1 MLLRSLC
8 PNNFDMNNDQKLEA
22 KYGLFTAISMV
33 IGQVIGSGIF
43 FKVDD
48 VLLAT
53 QGNVLAGLLGFLIVG
68 VSVVFAGISMANYA
82 ELLPRDGGIL
92 SYVNYRFGETAS
104 YFVGW
109 MYMSLFYPSLT
120 AVLFTVSGIY
130 IAHLISEFINFV
142 PTPLHYA
149 LIGFVNLVIFLLVN
163 IFRPKSSGIFQ
174 QMTTVLKVLPLIFIA
189 SLGIL
194 TLFKGDVSN
203 VNTFT
208 QVGNGLQNQSFILL
222 IAASFIPISFAF
234 DGWYIATQIS
244 GEIKNSSKNLP
255 KALIIG
261 TISVMVIYIA
271 YYLGIVFRM
280 SGSEIIQ
287 LKDTYITEFARKA
300 ASNSGAILMQLFII
314 ISVLGTS
321 NGLLLA
327 TIRVPFQFSNLEKS
341 KNILNLNK
349 VDEKTKMPVNSA
361 IFGTLIIVF
370 YLFIYYINNTHP
382 YFTESNF
389 DLSAIP
395 IIFIY
400 LVNGALFFGLFQLF
414 RKKSFARN
422 SVLKK
427 IMTVIAVLGN
437 AIVLFGTA
445 TAPNGLTYFI
455 INILFLLAGF
465 LLMKKN

>member
-1 MLLRSLC
+1 MS
-8 PNNFDMNNDQKLEA
+8 NDQKLEA

-48 VLLAT
+48 VLLST
-53 QGNVLAGLLGFLIVG
+53 QGNVLAGLFGFLIVG
-68 VSVVFAGISMANYA
+68 ISVVFAGISMANYA
-82 ELLPRDGGIL
+82 ELLPKDGGIL
-92 SYVNYRFGETAS
+92 NYVNYRFGESAS

-109 MYMSLFYPSLT
+109 IYMSLFYPSLT

-130 IAHLISEFINFV
+130 IAHLLAEFMNFE
-142 PTPLHYA
+142 PTFLHFA
-149 LIGFVNLVIFLLVN
+149 LIGFVNLIIFFFIN

-194 TLFKGDVSN
+194 SLFKGEVSE

-208 QVGNGLQNQSFILL
+208 QMGSGLQNQSFILL
-222 IAASFIPISFAF
+222 VAASFIPISFAF

-261 TISVMVIYIA
+261 TVSVMVIYIA

-280 SGSEIIQ
+280 SGEEIIQ

-327 TIRVPFQFSNLEKS
+327 TIRVPYQFSNLEKS
-341 KNILNLNK
+341 KKFLNLNK
-349 VDEKTKMPVNSA
+349 VDEKAKMPVNSA
-361 IFGTLIIVF
+361 IFGTSCIVF
-370 YLFIYYINNTHP
+370 YLAIYYLTNTNSF
-382 YFTESNF
+382 FTEKNF

-400 LVNGALFFGLFQLF
+400 LVNGTLFLGLFQLF
-414 RKKSFARN
+414 RKKVFSRN
-422 SVLKK
+422 SFFKK
-427 IMTVIAVLGN
+427 IITVIAVLGN
-437 AIVLFGTA
+437 TVVLFGTA
-445 TAPNGLTYFI
+445 TAPNGVTYFI
-455 INILFLLAGF
+455 INLLFIGAGF
-465 LLMKKN
+465 LLMKRN

>member
-1 MLLRSLC
+1 MS
-8 PNNFDMNNDQKLEA
+8 NDQKLEA

-48 VLLAT
+48 VLVAT

-68 VSVVFAGISMANYA
+68 ISVVFAGISMANYA
-82 ELLPRDGGIL
+82 ELLPKDGGIL
-92 SYVNYRFGETAS
+92 SYVNYRFGKTAS

-130 IAHLISEFINFV
+130 IAHLLAEFMSFE
-142 PTPLHYA
+142 PTNLHYV
-149 LIGFVNLVIFLLVN
+149 LIGFVNLVIFFFIN

-194 TLFKGDVSN
+194 SLVKGDVSQ

-208 QVGNGLQNQSFILL
+208 QAGSGLQNQSFILL
-222 IAASFIPISFAF
+222 VAASFIPISFAF

-261 TISVMVIYIA
+261 TLSVMVIYIA
-271 YYLGIVFRM
+271 YYLGVVFRM
-280 SGSEIIQ
+280 SGAEIIQ
-287 LKDTYITEFARKA
+287 LRDTYITEFARKI
-300 ASNSGAILMQLFII
+300 ASNSGALIMQLFII

-327 TIRVPFQFSNLEKS
+327 TIRVPYQFSNLEKS
-341 KNILNLNK
+341 KKFLNLSN
-349 VDEKTKMPVNSA
+349 VDEETKMPVNSA
-361 IFGTLIIVF
+361 VFGTLLITF
-370 YLFIYYINNTHP
+370 YLLIYYFTNTHP
-382 YFTESNF
+382 FFTEKNF

-395 IIFIY
+395 ILFIY
-400 LVNGALFFGLFQLF
+400 LVNVALFIGLFQLF
-414 RKKSFARN
+414 RKKTFSKNSFFR
-422 SVLKK
+422 KM
-427 IMTVIAVLGN
+427 MTIIAVFGN
-437 AIVLFGTA
+437 ILVIFGTV
-445 TAPNGLTYFI
+445 TSPNGLTYFVI
-455 INILFLLAGF
+455 TIFFLLGGF
-465 LLMKKN
+465 LLMRRM

>member
-1 MLLRSLC
+1 MSITK
-8 PNNFDMNNDQKLEA
+8 DQKLEA

-48 VLLAT
+48 VLSAT
-53 QGNVLAGLLGFLIVG
+53 QGNILAGLLGFLIVG
-68 VSVVFAGISMANYA
+68 ISVVFAGISLANYA
-82 ELLPRDGGIL
+82 ELLPREGGIL

-109 MYMSLFYPSLT
+109 MYMSLFYPLLT

-130 IAHLISEFINFV
+130 IAHLFAEFMNFT
-142 PTPLHYA
+142 PTNLHYS
-149 LIGFVNLVIFLLVN
+149 LIGFVNLLLFFSLN
-163 IFRPKSSGIFQ
+163 ILHPKSSGIFQ

-194 TLFKGDVSN
+194 SIFKGDVN
-203 VNTFT
+203 EVNTFS
-208 QVGNGLQNQSFILL
+208 QLGNGVQTQSFWLL
-222 IAASFIPISFAF
+222 VAASFIPISFAF

-271 YYLGIVFRM
+271 YYLGVVFRM
-280 SGSEIIQ
+280 SGEEIIQ
-287 LKDTYITEFARKA
+287 LKNTYITEFARKF
-300 ASNSGAILMQLFII
+300 ASDSGALLMQLFII

-327 TIRVPFQFSNLEKS
+327 SIRVPYQFVNLKKS
-341 KNILNLNK
+341 KNFLKLDRVNK
-349 VDEKTKMPVNSA
+349 KTKMPLNSGVFSVGA
-361 IFGTLIIVF
+361 IIF
-370 YLFIYYINNTHP
+370 YLGVYYLTSTLP
-382 YFTESNF
+382 FFSEKNF

-400 LVNGALFFGLFQLF
+400 MVNGALFLGLFKLINKNLF
-414 RKKSFARN
+414 QGKSL
-422 SVLKK
+422 LKK
-427 IMTVIAVLGN
+427 IMSVIAVLGN
-437 AIVLFGTA
+437 GIVLFGSA
-445 TAPNGLTYFI
+445 SAANGLTYFVVNI
-455 INILFLLAGF
+455 IFILAGY
-465 LLMKKN
+465 LLMKKT

>member
-1 MLLRSLC
+1 MS
-8 PNNFDMNNDQKLEA
+8 NDQKLEA

-53 QGNVLAGLLGFLIVG
+53 QGNILAGLLGFIIVG
-68 VSVVFAGISMANYA
+68 ISVVFAGISMANYA
-82 ELLPRDGGIL
+82 EILPKEGGIL
-92 SYVNYRFGETAS
+92 SYVNYRFGDTAA

-109 MYMSLFYPSLT
+109 MYMSLFYPALT

-130 IAHLISEFINFV
+130 IAHLLAEFMSFS
-142 PTPLHYA
+142 PTPLHFG
-149 LIGFVNLVIFLLVN
+149 LIGFVNLVIFFFVN
-163 IFRPKSSGIFQ
+163 ILRPRSSGIFQ

-194 TLFKGDVSN
+194 SLIKGDVSE
-203 VNTFT
+203 VNTFS
-208 QVGNGLQNQSFILL
+208 QVGSGMQNQSFILL
-222 IAASFIPISFAF
+222 VAASFIPISFAF

-261 TISVMVIYIA
+261 TISVMVIYIS

-280 SGSEIIQ
+280 SGEEIIQ
-287 LKDTYITEFARKA
+287 LKDTYITEFARKI
-300 ASNSGAILMQLFII
+300 ASNSGALLMQLFII

-327 TIRVPFQFSNLEKS
+327 TIRVPYQFSNLEKS
-341 KNILNLNK
+341 KKFLNLHK
-349 VDEKTKMPVNSA
+349 VNEKTKMPVNSA
-361 IFGTLIIVF
+361 IFGSAIIIF
-370 YLFIYYINNTHP
+370 YLVVY
-382 YFTESNF
+382 YFTNSISFFIKRNF
-389 DLSAIP
+389 DISAIP

-400 LVNGALFFGLFQLF
+400 LVNGALFLGLFQLF
-414 RKKSFARN
+414 RKKIFSRN
-422 SVLKK
+422 SFLKK
-427 IMTVIAVLGN
+427 VMAIIAVLGIF
-437 AIVLFGTA
+437 IVLFGTA
-445 TAPNGLTYFI
+445 STPNGIAYFL
-455 INILFLLAGF
+455 INIIFLLTGF
-465 LLMKKN
+465 LLMKK

>member
-1 MLLRSLC
+1 MS
-8 PNNFDMNNDQKLEA
+8 NDQKLEA

-48 VLLAT
+48 VLVAT

-68 VSVVFAGISMANYA
+68 ISVVFAGISMANYA
-82 ELLPRDGGIL
+82 ELLPKDGGIL
-92 SYVNYRFGETAS
+92 SYVNYRFGKTAS

-130 IAHLISEFINFV
+130 IAHLLAEFMSFE
-142 PTPLHYA
+142 PTNLHYV
-149 LIGFVNLVIFLLVN
+149 LIGFVNLVIFFFIN

-194 TLFKGDVSN
+194 SLVKGDVSQ

-208 QVGNGLQNQSFILL
+208 QAGSGLQNQSFILL
-222 IAASFIPISFAF
+222 VAASFIPISFAF

-261 TISVMVIYIA
+261 TLSVMVIYIA
-271 YYLGIVFRM
+271 YYLGVVFRM
-280 SGSEIIQ
+280 SGEEIIQ
-287 LKDTYITEFARKA
+287 LKDTYITEFARKI
-300 ASNSGAILMQLFII
+300 ASNSGALIMQLFII

-327 TIRVPFQFSNLEKS
+327 TIRVPYQFSNLEKS
-341 KNILNLNK
+341 KKFLNLSN

-361 IFGTLIIVF
+361 VFGTVLITF
-370 YLFIYYINNTHP
+370 YLLIYYITNTHP
-382 YFTESNF
+382 FFTEKNF

-395 IIFIY
+395 ILFIY
-400 LVNGALFFGLFQLF
+400 LVNVALFIGLFQLF
-414 RKKSFARN
+414 RKKTFSKNSFFR
-422 SVLKK
+422 KM
-427 IMTVIAVLGN
+427 MTIIAVFGN
-437 AIVLFGTA
+437 ILVIFGTV
-445 TAPNGLTYFI
+445 TSPNGLTYFVI
-455 INILFLLAGF
+455 TIFFLLGGF
-465 LLMKKN
+465 LLMRRI

>member
-1 MLLRSLC
+1 MS
-8 PNNFDMNNDQKLEA
+8 NDQKLEA

-48 VLLAT
+48 VLVAT

-68 VSVVFAGISMANYA
+68 ISVVFAGISMANYA
-82 ELLPRDGGIL
+82 ELLPKDGGIL
-92 SYVNYRFGETAS
+92 SYVNYRFGKTAS

-130 IAHLISEFINFV
+130 IAHLLAEFMNFE
-142 PTPLHYA
+142 PTNLHYV
-149 LIGFVNLVIFLLVN
+149 LIGFVNLVIFFFIN

-194 TLFKGDVSN
+194 SLVKGDVSQ

-208 QVGNGLQNQSFILL
+208 QAGSGLQNQSFILL
-222 IAASFIPISFAF
+222 VAASFIPISFAF

-261 TISVMVIYIA
+261 TLSVMVIYIA
-271 YYLGIVFRM
+271 YYLGVVFRM
-280 SGSEIIQ
+280 SGAEIIQ
-287 LKDTYITEFARKA
+287 LKDTYITEFARKI
-300 ASNSGAILMQLFII
+300 ASNSGALIMQLFII

-327 TIRVPFQFSNLEKS
+327 TIRVPYQFSNLEKS
-341 KNILNLNK
+341 KKFLNLSN

-361 IFGTLIIVF
+361 VFGTLLITF
-370 YLFIYYINNTHP
+370 YLLIYYFTNTHP
-382 YFTESNF
+382 FFTEKNF

-395 IIFIY
+395 ILFIY
-400 LVNGALFFGLFQLF
+400 LVNVALFIGLFQLF
-414 RKKSFARN
+414 RKKTFSKNSFFR
-422 SVLKK
+422 KM
-427 IMTVIAVLGN
+427 MTIIAVFGN
-437 AIVLFGTA
+437 ILVIFGTV
-445 TAPNGLTYFI
+445 TSPNGLTYFVI
-455 INILFLLAGF
+455 TIFFLLGGF
-465 LLMKKN
+465 LLMRRI

>member
-1 MLLRSLC
+1 MS
-8 PNNFDMNNDQKLEA
+8 NDQKLEA

-48 VLLAT
+48 VLVAT

-68 VSVVFAGISMANYA
+68 ISVVFAGISMANYA
-82 ELLPRDGGIL
+82 ELLPKDGGIL
-92 SYVNYRFGETAS
+92 SYVNYRFGKTAS

-130 IAHLISEFINFV
+130 IAHLLAEFMSFE
-142 PTPLHYA
+142 PTNLHYV
-149 LIGFVNLVIFLLVN
+149 LIGFVNLVIFFFIN

-194 TLFKGDVSN
+194 SLVKGDVSQ
-203 VNTFT
+203 VNTLT
-208 QVGNGLQNQSFILL
+208 QAGSGLQNQSFILL
-222 IAASFIPISFAF
+222 VAASFIPISFAF

-261 TISVMVIYIA
+261 TLSVMVIYIA
-271 YYLGIVFRM
+271 YYLGVVFRM
-280 SGSEIIQ
+280 SGAEIIQ
-287 LKDTYITEFARKA
+287 LKDTYITEFARKI
-300 ASNSGAILMQLFII
+300 ASNSGALIMQLFII

-327 TIRVPFQFSNLEKS
+327 TIRVPYQFSNLEKS
-341 KNILNLNK
+341 KKFLNLSN
-349 VDEKTKMPVNSA
+349 VDEKIKMPVNSA
-361 IFGTLIIVF
+361 VFGTLLITF
-370 YLFIYYINNTHP
+370 YLLIYYFTNTHP
-382 YFTESNF
+382 FFTEKNF

-395 IIFIY
+395 ILFIY
-400 LVNGALFFGLFQLF
+400 LVNVALFIGLFQLF
-414 RKKSFARN
+414 RKKTFSKNSFFR
-422 SVLKK
+422 KM
-427 IMTVIAVLGN
+427 MTIIAVFGN
-437 AIVLFGTA
+437 ILVIFGTV
-445 TAPNGLTYFI
+445 TSPNGLSYFVI
-455 INILFLLAGF
+455 TIFFLLGGF
-465 LLMKKN
+465 LLMRRI

>member
-1 MLLRSLC
+1 
-8 PNNFDMNNDQKLEA
+8 MNNDQKLEA

-53 QGNVLAGLLGFLIVG
+53 QGNILAGLLGFVIVG
-68 VSVVFAGISMANYA
+68 ISVVFAGISMANYA
-82 ELLPRDGGIL
+82 ELLPKDGGIL
-92 SYVNYRFGETAS
+92 NYVNYRFGKTAS

-109 MYMSLFYPSLT
+109 MYMSLFYPALT

-130 IAHLISEFINFV
+130 IAHLIAEFSSFQ
-142 PTPLHYA
+142 PTPLHYT
-149 LIGFVNLVIFLLVN
+149 LIGFVNLIIFFFIN
-163 IFRPKSSGIFQ
+163 IFRPKSSGVFQ

-189 SLGIL
+189 SLGVL
-194 TLFKGDVSN
+194 SLFKGEVSE

-208 QVGNGLQNQSFILL
+208 QIGNGLQTQSFIFLV
-222 IAASFIPISFAF
+222 AASFIPISFAF

-244 GEIKNSSKNLP
+244 GEIKNSKKNLP

-280 SGSEIIQ
+280 SGEEIIH
-287 LKDTYITEFARKA
+287 LKDAYITEFARKA

-327 TIRVPFQFSNLEKS
+327 TIRVPYQFSNLEKS
-341 KNILNLNK
+341 KKFLNLNK
-349 VDEKTKMPVNSA
+349 VNEKTKMPINSA
-361 IFGTLIIVF
+361 VFGTLIIVF
-370 YLFIYYINNTHP
+370 YLCIYYINNTHP
-382 YFTESNF
+382 YFTQTNF

-395 IIFIY
+395 IVFIY
-400 LVNGALFFGLFQLF
+400 LVNGALFLGLFQLF
-414 RKKSFARN
+414 KKKVFTKN
-422 SVLKK
+422 SVFKK
-427 IMTVIAVLGN
+427 IITIIAVLGN
-437 AIVLFGTA
+437 VIVLFGTA
-445 TAPNGLTYFI
+445 TAPNGLLYFV
-455 INILFLLAGF
+455 INILFILGGF
-465 LLMKKN
+465 LFMRRT

>member
-1 MLLRSLC
+1 MS
-8 PNNFDMNNDQKLEA
+8 NDQKLEA

-48 VLLAT
+48 VLVAT

-68 VSVVFAGISMANYA
+68 ISVVFAGISMANYA
-82 ELLPRDGGIL
+82 ELLPKDGGIL
-92 SYVNYRFGETAS
+92 SYVNYRFGKTAS

-130 IAHLISEFINFV
+130 IAHLLAEFMSFE
-142 PTPLHYA
+142 PTNLHYV
-149 LIGFVNLVIFLLVN
+149 LIGFVNLVIFFFIN

-194 TLFKGDVSN
+194 SLVKGDVSQ

-208 QVGNGLQNQSFILL
+208 QAGSGLQNQSFILL
-222 IAASFIPISFAF
+222 VAASFIPISFAF

-261 TISVMVIYIA
+261 TLSVMVIYIA
-271 YYLGIVFRM
+271 YYLGVVFRM
-280 SGSEIIQ
+280 SGEEIIQ
-287 LKDTYITEFARKA
+287 LKDTYITEFARKI
-300 ASNSGAILMQLFII
+300 ASNSGALIMQLFII

-327 TIRVPFQFSNLEKS
+327 TIRVPYQFSNLEKS
-341 KNILNLNK
+341 KKFLNLSN
-349 VDEKTKMPVNSA
+349 VDEETKMPVNSA
-361 IFGTLIIVF
+361 VFGTLLITF
-370 YLFIYYINNTHP
+370 YLLIYYFTNTHP
-382 YFTESNF
+382 FFTEKNF

-395 IIFIY
+395 ILFIY
-400 LVNGALFFGLFQLF
+400 LVNVALFIGLFQLF
-414 RKKSFARN
+414 RKKTFSKNSFFR
-422 SVLKK
+422 KM
-427 IMTVIAVLGN
+427 MTIIAVFGN
-437 AIVLFGTA
+437 ILVIFGTV
-445 TAPNGLTYFI
+445 TSLNGLTYFVI
-455 INILFLLAGF
+455 TIFFLLGGF
-465 LLMKKN
+465 LLMRRI

>member
-1 MLLRSLC
+1 MS
-8 PNNFDMNNDQKLEA
+8 NDQKLEA

-53 QGNVLAGLLGFLIVG
+53 QGNILAGLLGFIIVG
-68 VSVVFAGISMANYA
+68 ISVVFAGISMANYA
-82 ELLPRDGGIL
+82 EILPKEGGIL
-92 SYVNYRFGETAS
+92 SYVNYRFGDTAA

-109 MYMSLFYPSLT
+109 MYMSLFYPALT

-130 IAHLISEFINFV
+130 IAHLLAEFMNFS
-142 PTPLHYA
+142 PTALHFG
-149 LIGFVNLVIFLLVN
+149 LIGFVNLVIFFFVN
-163 IFRPKSSGIFQ
+163 ILRPRSSGIFQ

-194 TLFKGDVSN
+194 SLIKGDVSE
-203 VNTFT
+203 VNTFS
-208 QVGNGLQNQSFILL
+208 QVGSGMQNQSFILL
-222 IAASFIPISFAF
+222 VAASFIPISFAF

-261 TISVMVIYIA
+261 TISVMVIYIS

-280 SGSEIIQ
+280 SGEEIIQ
-287 LKDTYITEFARKA
+287 LKDTYITEFARKI
-300 ASNSGAILMQLFII
+300 ASNSGALLMQLFII

-327 TIRVPFQFSNLEKS
+327 TIRVPYQFSNLEKS
-341 KNILNLNK
+341 KKFLNLHK
-349 VDEKTKMPVNSA
+349 VNEKTKMPVNSA
-361 IFGTLIIVF
+361 IFGTVIIIFYLII
-370 YLFIYYINNTHP
+370 Y
-382 YFTESNF
+382 YFTNSISFFTERNF
-389 DLSAIP
+389 DISAIP

-400 LVNGALFFGLFQLF
+400 LVNGALFLGLFQLF
-414 RKKSFARN
+414 RKKIFSRN
-422 SVLKK
+422 SFLKK
-427 IMTVIAVLGN
+427 VMAIIAVLGIV
-437 AIVLFGTA
+437 IVLFGTA
-445 TAPNGLTYFI
+445 STPNGIAYFL
-455 INILFLLAGF
+455 INIIFLLTGF
-465 LLMKKN
+465 LLMKKK

>member
-1 MLLRSLC
+1 MS
-8 PNNFDMNNDQKLEA
+8 NDQKLEA

-48 VLLAT
+48 VLMAT

-68 VSVVFAGISMANYA
+68 ISVVFAGISMANYA
-82 ELLPRDGGIL
+82 ELLPQGGGIL
-92 SYVNYRFGETAS
+92 NYVNYRFGQTAS

-109 MYMSLFYPSLT
+109 MYMSLFYPALT

-130 IAHLISEFINFV
+130 IAHLISEFINFS
-142 PTPLHYA
+142 PTPLHFA
-149 LIGFVNLVIFLLVN
+149 LIGLVNLIIFFFIN
-163 IFRPKSSGIFQ
+163 ILRPKSSGIFQ

-194 TLFKGDVSN
+194 SLFKGDVSE

-208 QVGNGLQNQSFILL
+208 QVGSGLQNQSFILL
-222 IAASFIPISFAF
+222 VAASFIPISFAF

-280 SGSEIIQ
+280 SGTEIIQ
-287 LKDTYITEFARKA
+287 LKDTYITEFARKI
-300 ASNSGAILMQLFII
+300 ASNSGALLMQLFII

-327 TIRVPFQFSNLEKS
+327 TIRVPYQFSNLEKS
-341 KNILNLNK
+341 RKFLNLSK

-361 IFGTLIIVF
+361 IFGTVIIIL
-370 YLFIYYINNTHP
+370 YLFIYYITNTHSF
-382 YFTESNF
+382 FTSRNF
-389 DLSAIP
+389 DISAIP

-400 LVNGALFFGLFQLF
+400 LVNGALFIGLFQLF
-414 RKKSFARN
+414 KKKLFSTN
-422 SVLKK
+422 SLIKK
-427 IMTVIAVLGN
+427 VMAIIAVLGIV
-437 AIVLFGTA
+437 IVLFGTA
-445 TAPNGLTYFI
+445 SAQNGITYFI
-455 INILFLLAGF
+455 INLIFLLTGF
-465 LLMKKN
+465 VLMRRN

>member
-1 MLLRSLC
+1 MS
-8 PNNFDMNNDQKLEA
+8 NDQKLEA

-48 VLLAT
+48 VLLAA
-53 QGNVLAGLLGFLIVG
+53 QGNVLAGLLGFIIVG

-82 ELLPRDGGIL
+82 ELLPKDGGIL
-92 SYVNYRFGETAS
+92 NYVNYRFGETAS

-109 MYMSLFYPSLT
+109 MYMSLFYPALT

-130 IAHLISEFINFV
+130 IAHLLAEFMNFE
-142 PTPLHYA
+142 PTPLHFA
-149 LIGFVNLVIFLLVN
+149 LIGFVNLVIFFFIN
-163 IFRPKSSGIFQ
+163 IFRPKSSGVFQ

-194 TLFKGDVSN
+194 SLFKGEVSE

-208 QVGNGLQNQSFILL
+208 QVGSGLQNQSFILL
-222 IAASFIPISFAF
+222 VAASFIPISFAF

-244 GEIKNSSKNLP
+244 GEIKNSRKNLP

-280 SGSEIIQ
+280 SGDEIIQ
-287 LKDTYITEFARKA
+287 LKDTYITEFARKT

-327 TIRVPFQFSNLEKS
+327 TIRVPYQFANLEKS
-341 KNILNLNK
+341 KKFLNLNK
-349 VDEKTKMPVNSA
+349 VNEKTKMPVNSA
-361 IFGTLIIVF
+361 VFGTLIIVF
-370 YLFIYYINNTHP
+370 YLFVYYINNTHP

-400 LVNGALFFGLFQLF
+400 LVNGALFLGLFQLF
-414 RKKSFARN
+414 NKKVFTTNSF
-422 SVLKK
+422 LKK
-427 IMTVIAVLGN
+427 IITIIAVLGN
-437 AIVLFGTA
+437 AVVLFGTA
-445 TAPNGLTYFI
+445 TAPNGLTYFV
-455 INILFLLAGF
+455 INIVFVLAGF
-465 LLMKKN
+465 LLMRRT

>member
-1 MLLRSLC
+1 MS
-8 PNNFDMNNDQKLEA
+8 NDQKLEA

-48 VLLAT
+48 VLVAT

-68 VSVVFAGISMANYA
+68 ISVVFAGISMANYA
-82 ELLPRDGGIL
+82 ELLPKDGGIL
-92 SYVNYRFGETAS
+92 SYVNYRFGKTAS

-130 IAHLISEFINFV
+130 IAHLLAEFMSFE
-142 PTPLHYA
+142 PTNLHYV
-149 LIGFVNLVIFLLVN
+149 LIGFVNLVIFFFIN

-194 TLFKGDVSN
+194 SLVKGDVSQ

-208 QVGNGLQNQSFILL
+208 QAGSGLQNQSFILL
-222 IAASFIPISFAF
+222 VAASFIPISFAF

-261 TISVMVIYIA
+261 TLSVMVIYIA
-271 YYLGIVFRM
+271 YYLGVVFRM
-280 SGSEIIQ
+280 SGAEIIQ
-287 LKDTYITEFARKA
+287 LKDTYITEFARKI
-300 ASNSGAILMQLFII
+300 ASNSGALIMQLFII

-327 TIRVPFQFSNLEKS
+327 TIRVPYQFSNLEKS
-341 KNILNLNK
+341 KKFLNLSK
-349 VDEKTKMPVNSA
+349 VEEKTKMPVNSA
-361 IFGTLIIVF
+361 VFGTLLITF
-370 YLFIYYINNTHP
+370 YLLIYYFTNTHP
-382 YFTESNF
+382 FFTEKNF

-395 IIFIY
+395 ILFIY
-400 LVNGALFFGLFQLF
+400 LVNVALFIGLFQLF
-414 RKKSFARN
+414 RKKTFSKNSFFR
-422 SVLKK
+422 KM
-427 IMTVIAVLGN
+427 MTIIAVFGN
-437 AIVLFGTA
+437 ILVIFGTV
-445 TAPNGLTYFI
+445 TSLNGLTYFVI
-455 INILFLLAGF
+455 TIFFLLGGF
-465 LLMKKN
+465 LLMRRI

>member
-1 MLLRSLC
+1 MST
-8 PNNFDMNNDQKLEA
+8 DQKLEA
-22 KYGLFTAISMV
+22 KYGLFTAVSMV

-53 QGNVLAGLLGFLIVG
+53 QGNTLAGLLGFLIVG
-68 VSVVFAGISMANYA
+68 ISVVFAGISMANYA
-82 ELLPRDGGIL
+82 EILPQGGGIL
-92 SYVNYRFGETAS
+92 NYVNYRFGATAS

-109 MYMSLFYPSLT
+109 MYMSLFYPALT

-130 IAHLISEFINFV
+130 IAHLLAEFMNFE
-142 PTPLHYA
+142 PTNIHFV
-149 LIGFVNLVIFLLVN
+149 LIGFVNLGIFFFIN

-194 TLFKGDVSN
+194 SLVKGNVSE

-208 QVGNGLQNQSFILL
+208 QIGTGVQNQSFILL
-222 IAASFIPISFAF
+222 VAASFIPISFAF

-280 SGSEIIQ
+280 SGEEIIQ
-287 LKDTYITEFARKA
+287 LKDTYITEFARKI
-300 ASNSGAILMQLFII
+300 ASNSGALIMQLFII

-327 TIRVPFQFSNLEKS
+327 TIRVPYQFSDLEKS
-341 KNILNLNK
+341 KKFLNLDK
-349 VDEKTKMPVNSA
+349 VNENTKMPVNSA
-361 IFGTLIIVF
+361 IFGASLIVF
-370 YLFIYYINNTHP
+370 YLAVYYISNTNA
-382 YFTESNF
+382 FFLEKNF

-400 LVNGALFFGLFQLF
+400 LVNGALFVGLFRLF
-414 RKKSFARN
+414 KKKVFSRN
-422 SVLKK
+422 LFFKK
-427 IMTVIAVLGN
+427 VMAVIAVLG
-437 AIVLFGTA
+437 IGVVLAGTFS
-445 TAPNGLTYFI
+445 APNGMLYFVV
-455 INILFLLAGF
+455 NILFFLTGF
-465 LLMKKN
+465 LLIKKA

>member
-1 MLLRSLC
+1 MS
-8 PNNFDMNNDQKLEA
+8 NDQKLEA

-48 VLLAT
+48 VLVAT
-53 QGNVLAGLLGFLIVG
+53 QGNVLAGLLGFVIVG

-82 ELLPRDGGIL
+82 ELLPREGGIL
-92 SYVNYRFGETAS
+92 SYVRYRFGETAG

-109 MYMSLFYPSLT
+109 MYMSLFYPVLT

-130 IAHLISEFINFV
+130 IAHLIADFLNF
-142 PTPLHYA
+142 TPNNFHFL
-149 LIGFVNLVIFLLVN
+149 LIGLVNLVIFFFLN
-163 IFRPKSSGIFQ
+163 IFRPRSSGIFQ
-174 QMTTVLKVLPLIFIA
+174 QMTTVLKVLPMIFIA

-194 TLFKGDVSN
+194 SLAKGDVSE

-208 QVGNGLQNQSFILL
+208 QVGSGLQNQSFILL

-261 TISVMVIYIA
+261 TVSVMVVYIA
-271 YYLGIVFRM
+271 YYLGVVFRLSSAEIM
-280 SGSEIIQ
+280 S
-287 LKDTYITEFARKA
+287 LKDTYITEFARKIA
-300 ASNSGAILMQLFII
+300 ANWGAIIMQLFII

-327 TIRVPFQFSNLEKS
+327 SIRVPYQFSHLQKS
-341 KNILNLNK
+341 RKFLGLDRVN
-349 VDEKTKMPVNSA
+349 EETKMPVNSA
-361 IFGTLIIVF
+361 LFGVLSIAF
-370 YLFIYYINNTHP
+370 YLVMYYLTNTHP
-382 YFTESNF
+382 FFTERNF
-389 DLSAIP
+389 DISAIP

-400 LVNGALFFGLFQLF
+400 LVNGALFIGLFQLF
-414 RKKSFARN
+414 KKKVFARN
-422 SVLKK
+422 SFIKK
-427 IMTVIAVLGN
+427 VMAVIAVFGN

-445 TAPNGLTYFI
+445 SAPNGLVYFV
-455 INILFLLAGF
+455 INVGYLLLGLLFI
-465 LLMKKN
+465 KKHDKYQVVN

>member
-1 MLLRSLC
+1 MS
-8 PNNFDMNNDQKLEA
+8 NDQKLEA

-48 VLLAT
+48 VLVAT

-68 VSVVFAGISMANYA
+68 ISVVFAGISMANYA
-82 ELLPRDGGIL
+82 ELLPKDGGIL
-92 SYVNYRFGETAS
+92 SYVNYRFGKTAS

-130 IAHLISEFINFV
+130 IAHLLAEFMRFE
-142 PTPLHYA
+142 PTNLHYV
-149 LIGFVNLVIFLLVN
+149 LIGFVNLVIFFFIN

-194 TLFKGDVSN
+194 SLVKGDVSQ

-208 QVGNGLQNQSFILL
+208 QAGSGLQNQSFILL
-222 IAASFIPISFAF
+222 VAASFIPISFAF

-261 TISVMVIYIA
+261 TLSVMVIYIA
-271 YYLGIVFRM
+271 YYLGVVFRM
-280 SGSEIIQ
+280 SGEEIIQ
-287 LKDTYITEFARKA
+287 LKDTYITEFARKI
-300 ASNSGAILMQLFII
+300 ASNSGALIMQLFII

-327 TIRVPFQFSNLEKS
+327 TIRVPYQFSNLEKS
-341 KNILNLNK
+341 KKFLNLSN

-361 IFGTLIIVF
+361 VFGTVLITF
-370 YLFIYYINNTHP
+370 YLLIYYFTNTHP
-382 YFTESNF
+382 FFTEKNF

-395 IIFIY
+395 ILFIY
-400 LVNGALFFGLFQLF
+400 LVNVALFIGLFQLF
-414 RKKSFARN
+414 RKKTFSKNSFFR
-422 SVLKK
+422 KM
-427 IMTVIAVLGN
+427 MTIIAVFGN
-437 AIVLFGTA
+437 ILVIFGTV
-445 TAPNGLTYFI
+445 TSPNGLTYFVI
-455 INILFLLAGF
+455 TIFFLLGGF
-465 LLMKKN
+465 LLMRRI

>member
-1 MLLRSLC
+1 MS
-8 PNNFDMNNDQKLEA
+8 NDQKLEA

-48 VLLAT
+48 VLVAT

-68 VSVVFAGISMANYA
+68 ISVVFAGISMANYA
-82 ELLPRDGGIL
+82 ELLPKDGGIL
-92 SYVNYRFGETAS
+92 SYVNYRFGKTAS

-130 IAHLISEFINFV
+130 IAHLLAEFMSFE
-142 PTPLHYA
+142 PTNLHYV
-149 LIGFVNLVIFLLVN
+149 LIGFVNLVIFFFIN

-194 TLFKGDVSN
+194 SLVKGDVSE

-208 QVGNGLQNQSFILL
+208 QAGSGLQNQSFILL
-222 IAASFIPISFAF
+222 VAASFIPISFAF

-261 TISVMVIYIA
+261 TLSVMVIYIA
-271 YYLGIVFRM
+271 YYLGVVFRM
-280 SGSEIIQ
+280 SGAEIIQ
-287 LKDTYITEFARKA
+287 LRDTYITEFARKI
-300 ASNSGAILMQLFII
+300 ASNSGALIMQLFII

-327 TIRVPFQFSNLEKS
+327 TIRVPYQFSNLEKS
-341 KNILNLNK
+341 KKFLNLSN

-361 IFGTLIIVF
+361 VFGTVLITF
-370 YLFIYYINNTHP
+370 YLLIYYITNTHP
-382 YFTESNF
+382 FFTEKNF

-395 IIFIY
+395 ILFIY
-400 LVNGALFFGLFQLF
+400 LVNVALFIGLFQLF
-414 RKKSFARN
+414 RKKTFSKNSFFR
-422 SVLKK
+422 KM
-427 IMTVIAVLGN
+427 MTIIAVFGN
-437 AIVLFGTA
+437 ILVIFGTV
-445 TAPNGLTYFI
+445 TSLNGLTYFVI
-455 INILFLLAGF
+455 TIFFLLGGF
-465 LLMKKN
+465 LLMRRI

>member
-1 MLLRSLC
+1 MS
-8 PNNFDMNNDQKLEA
+8 NDQKLEA

-48 VLLAT
+48 VLFAT
-53 QGNVLAGLLGFLIVG
+53 QGNVLAGLFGFLIVG
-68 VSVVFAGISMANYA
+68 ISVVFAGISMANYA
-82 ELLPRDGGIL
+82 ELLPKDGGIL
-92 SYVNYRFGETAS
+92 SYVNYRFGTTAS

-109 MYMSLFYPSLT
+109 MYMSLFYPALA

-130 IAHLISEFINFV
+130 IAHLLAEFMNFE
-142 PTPLHYA
+142 PTFLHFA
-149 LIGFVNLVIFLLVN
+149 LIGFFNLIIFFFIN
-163 IFRPKSSGIFQ
+163 ILRPKSSGIFQ

-194 TLFKGDVSN
+194 SLVKGDVSE

-222 IAASFIPISFAF
+222 VAASFIPISFAF

-244 GEIKNSSKNLP
+244 GEIKDSSKNLP

-280 SGSEIIQ
+280 SGEEIIQ
-287 LKDTYITEFARKA
+287 LKDTYITEFARKT
-300 ASNSGAILMQLFII
+300 ASNSGALLMQLFII

-327 TIRVPFQFSNLEKS
+327 TIRVPFQFANLEKS
-341 KNILNLNK
+341 KKFLNLNK

-361 IFGTLIIVF
+361 VFGTLIIVF
-370 YLFIYYINNTHP
+370 YLLVYYFTNTHSF
-382 YFTESNF
+382 FTEKNF

-400 LVNGALFFGLFQLF
+400 LVNGALFIGLFQLF
-414 RKKSFARN
+414 NKKVFTRN
-422 SVLKK
+422 SIFKK
-427 IMTVIAVLGN
+427 IITIIAVLGN
-437 AIVLFGTA
+437 LVVLFGTA
-445 TAPNGLTYFI
+445 SAQNGITYFI
-455 INILFLLAGF
+455 INILFLLTGF
-465 LLMKKN
+465 LLMRKT

>member
-1 MLLRSLC
+1 MS
-8 PNNFDMNNDQKLEA
+8 NDQKLEA

-48 VLLAT
+48 VLVAT

-68 VSVVFAGISMANYA
+68 ISVVFAGISMANYA
-82 ELLPRDGGIL
+82 ELLPKDGGIL
-92 SYVNYRFGETAS
+92 SYVNYRFGKTAS

-130 IAHLISEFINFV
+130 IAHLLAEFMSFE
-142 PTPLHYA
+142 PTNLHYV
-149 LIGFVNLVIFLLVN
+149 LIGFVNLVIFFFIN

-194 TLFKGDVSN
+194 SLVKGDVSQ

-208 QVGNGLQNQSFILL
+208 QAGSGLQNQSFILL
-222 IAASFIPISFAF
+222 VAASFIPISFAF

-261 TISVMVIYIA
+261 TLSVMVIYIA
-271 YYLGIVFRM
+271 YYLGVVFRM
-280 SGSEIIQ
+280 SGAEIIQ
-287 LKDTYITEFARKA
+287 LKDTYITEFARKI
-300 ASNSGAILMQLFII
+300 ASNSGALIMQLFII

-327 TIRVPFQFSNLEKS
+327 TIRVPYQFSNLEKS
-341 KNILNLNK
+341 KKFLNLSN

-361 IFGTLIIVF
+361 VFGTLLITF
-370 YLFIYYINNTHP
+370 YLLIYYFTNTHP
-382 YFTESNF
+382 FFTEKNF

-395 IIFIY
+395 ILFIY
-400 LVNGALFFGLFQLF
+400 LVNVALFIGLFQLF
-414 RKKSFARN
+414 RKKTFSKNSFFR
-422 SVLKK
+422 KM
-427 IMTVIAVLGN
+427 MTIIAVFGN
-437 AIVLFGTA
+437 ILVIFGTV
-445 TAPNGLTYFI
+445 TSPNGLTYFVI
-455 INILFLLAGF
+455 TIFFLLGGF
-465 LLMKKN
+465 LLMRRI

>member
-1 MLLRSLC
+1 
-8 PNNFDMNNDQKLEA
+8 
-22 KYGLFTAISMV
+22 MV

-48 VLLAT
+48 VLVAT

-68 VSVVFAGISMANYA
+68 ISVVFAGISMANYA
-82 ELLPRDGGIL
+82 ELLPKDGGIL
-92 SYVNYRFGETAS
+92 SYVNYRFGKTAS

-130 IAHLISEFINFV
+130 IAHLLAEFMRFE
-142 PTPLHYA
+142 PTNLHYV
-149 LIGFVNLVIFLLVN
+149 LIGFVNLVIFFFIN

-194 TLFKGDVSN
+194 SLVKGDVSQ

-208 QVGNGLQNQSFILL
+208 QAGSGLQNQSFILL
-222 IAASFIPISFAF
+222 VAASFIPISFAF

-261 TISVMVIYIA
+261 TLSVMVIYIA
-271 YYLGIVFRM
+271 YYLGVVFRM
-280 SGSEIIQ
+280 SGAEIIQ
-287 LKDTYITEFARKA
+287 LKDTYITEFARKI
-300 ASNSGAILMQLFII
+300 ASNSGALIMQLFII

-327 TIRVPFQFSNLEKS
+327 TIRVPYQFSNLEKS
-341 KNILNLNK
+341 KKFLNLSN
-349 VDEKTKMPVNSA
+349 VDEKIKMPVNSA
-361 IFGTLIIVF
+361 VFGTLLITF
-370 YLFIYYINNTHP
+370 YLLIYYFTNTHP
-382 YFTESNF
+382 FFTEKNF

-395 IIFIY
+395 ILFIY
-400 LVNGALFFGLFQLF
+400 LVNVALFIGLFQLF
-414 RKKSFARN
+414 RKKTFSKNSFFR
-422 SVLKK
+422 KM
-427 IMTVIAVLGN
+427 MTIIAVFGN
-437 AIVLFGTA
+437 ILVIFGTV
-445 TAPNGLTYFI
+445 TSPNGLSYFVI
-455 INILFLLAGF
+455 TIFFLLGGF
-465 LLMKKN
+465 LLMRRI

>member
-1 MLLRSLC
+1 MKS
-8 PNNFDMNNDQKLEA
+8 DQNLEA
-22 KYGLFTAISMV
+22 RYGLFTAVSMV

-53 QGNVLAGLLGFLIVG
+53 QGNILAGLLGFIIVG

-82 ELLPRDGGIL
+82 ELLPKEGGIL
-92 SYVNYRFGETAS
+92 NYVQYRFGDVAA

-109 MYMSLFYPSLT
+109 IYMILFYPLLT

-130 IAHLISEFINFV
+130 ISHLLADFINFT
-142 PTPLHYA
+142 PTFLHYS
-149 LIGFVNLVIFLLVN
+149 LIGLINLIIFFLIN
-163 IFRPKSSGIFQ
+163 IYRPKSSGIFQ

-189 SLGIL
+189 SLGVL
-194 TLFKGDVSN
+194 SLFKGDVSQ

-208 QVGNGLQNQSFILL
+208 QAGNGMQNRSFMLL
-222 IAASFIPISFAF
+222 VAAGFIPISFAF

-261 TISVMVIYIA
+261 TVSVMVIYIA

-280 SGSEIIQ
+280 SGEEIIT
-287 LKDTYITEFARKA
+287 LKDTYITEFSRRIA
-300 ASNSGAILMQLFII
+300 AGGGALLMQLFII

-327 TIRVPFQFSNLEKS
+327 TVRVPYQFAKLERS
-341 KNILNLNK
+341 KKFLKLDKI
-349 VDEKTKMPVNSA
+349 DPITRMPVNSA
-361 IFGTLIIVF
+361 VFGAVLIML
-370 YLFIYYINNTHP
+370 YLMVYYITSTHA
-382 YFTESNF
+382 YFTSRNF
-389 DLSAIP
+389 DISAIP

-400 LVNGALFFGLFQLF
+400 LVNGALFIGLFKLF
-414 RKKSFARN
+414 RQKSFRRN
-422 SVLKK
+422 SLIKK
-427 IMTVIAVLGN
+427 IMLVIAVFGI

-445 TAPNGLTYFI
+445 SAPNGIIYFV
-455 INILFLLAGF
+455 INALFILAGF
-465 LLMKKN
+465 AWLSKHDNNQFR

>member
-1 MLLRSLC
+1 MS
-8 PNNFDMNNDQKLEA
+8 NDQKLEA

-48 VLLAT
+48 VLVAT

-68 VSVVFAGISMANYA
+68 ISVVFAGISMANYA
-82 ELLPRDGGIL
+82 ELLPKDGGIL
-92 SYVNYRFGETAS
+92 SYVNYRFGKTAS

-130 IAHLISEFINFV
+130 IAHLLAEFMSFE
-142 PTPLHYA
+142 PTNLHYV
-149 LIGFVNLVIFLLVN
+149 LIGFVNLVIFFFIN

-194 TLFKGDVSN
+194 SLVKGDVSQ

-208 QVGNGLQNQSFILL
+208 QAGSGLQNQSFILL
-222 IAASFIPISFAF
+222 VAASFIPISFAF

-261 TISVMVIYIA
+261 TLSVMVIYIA
-271 YYLGIVFRM
+271 YYLGVVFRM
-280 SGSEIIQ
+280 SGAEIIQ
-287 LKDTYITEFARKA
+287 LRDTYITEFARKI
-300 ASNSGAILMQLFII
+300 ASNSGALIMQLFII

-327 TIRVPFQFSNLEKS
+327 TIRVPYQFSNLEKS
-341 KNILNLNK
+341 KKFLNLSN

-361 IFGTLIIVF
+361 VFGTLLITF
-370 YLFIYYINNTHP
+370 YLLIYYFTNTHP
-382 YFTESNF
+382 FFTEKNF

-395 IIFIY
+395 ILFIY
-400 LVNGALFFGLFQLF
+400 LVNVALFIGLFQLF
-414 RKKSFARN
+414 RKKTFSKNSFFR
-422 SVLKK
+422 KM
-427 IMTVIAVLGN
+427 MTIIAVFGN
-437 AIVLFGTA
+437 ILVIFGTV
-445 TAPNGLTYFI
+445 TSPNGLTYFVI
-455 INILFLLAGF
+455 TIFFLLGGF
-465 LLMKKN
+465 LLMRRI

>member
-1 MLLRSLC
+1 MS
-8 PNNFDMNNDQKLEA
+8 NDQKLEA

-53 QGNVLAGLLGFLIVG
+53 QGNILAGLLGFLIVG
-68 VSVVFAGISMANYA
+68 ISVVFAGISMANYA
-82 ELLPRDGGIL
+82 EILPKDGGIL

-109 MYMSLFYPSLT
+109 MYMSLFYPALT

-130 IAHLISEFINFV
+130 IAHLLAEFMNFE
-142 PTPLHYA
+142 PTFLHFA
-149 LIGFVNLVIFLLVN
+149 LIGFVNLIIFFFIN
-163 IFRPKSSGIFQ
+163 IFRPRSSGIFQ
-174 QMTTVLKVLPLIFIA
+174 QMTTVLKVLPLILIA

-194 TLFKGDVSN
+194 SLFKGDVN
-203 VNTFT
+203 QVNTLS

-222 IAASFIPISFAF
+222 VAASFIPISFAF

-280 SGSEIIQ
+280 SGTEIIQ
-287 LKDTYITEFARKA
+287 LKDTYITEFARKI
-300 ASNSGAILMQLFII
+300 ASNSGALIMQLFII

-327 TIRVPFQFSNLEKS
+327 TIRVPYQFANLEKS
-341 KNILNLNK
+341 KKFLNLDK
-349 VDEKTKMPVNSA
+349 VNEKTKMPVNSA
-361 IFGTLIIVF
+361 VFGALIIVF
-370 YLFIYYINNTHP
+370 YILVYYFTSTHP
-382 YFTESNF
+382 FFTERNF
-389 DLSAIP
+389 DISAIP
-395 IIFIY
+395 IVFIY
-400 LVNGALFFGLFQLF
+400 LVNGALFLGLFQL
-414 RKKSFARN
+414 
-422 SVLKK
+422 LKK
-427 IMTVIAVLGN
+427 NIFPGNRFFKATMATIAVLGN
-437 AIVLFGTA
+437 LVVLFGTA
-445 TAPNGLTYFI
+445 TAPNGIIYFV
-455 INILFLLAGF
+455 INILFILVGF

>member
-1 MLLRSLC
+1 
-8 PNNFDMNNDQKLEA
+8 
-22 KYGLFTAISMV
+22 MV

-48 VLLAT
+48 VLVAT

-68 VSVVFAGISMANYA
+68 ISVVFAGISMANYA
-82 ELLPRDGGIL
+82 ELLPKDGGIL
-92 SYVNYRFGETAS
+92 SYVNYRFGKTAS

-130 IAHLISEFINFV
+130 IAHLLAEFMSFE
-142 PTPLHYA
+142 PTNLHYV
-149 LIGFVNLVIFLLVN
+149 LIGFVNLVIFFFIN

-194 TLFKGDVSN
+194 SLVKGDVSQ
-203 VNTFT
+203 VNTLT
-208 QVGNGLQNQSFILL
+208 QAGSGLQNQSFILL
-222 IAASFIPISFAF
+222 VAASFIPISFAF

-261 TISVMVIYIA
+261 TLSVMVIYIA
-271 YYLGIVFRM
+271 YYLGVVFRM
-280 SGSEIIQ
+280 SGAEIIQ
-287 LKDTYITEFARKA
+287 LKDTYITEFARKI
-300 ASNSGAILMQLFII
+300 ASNSGALIMQLFII

-327 TIRVPFQFSNLEKS
+327 TIRVPYQFSNLEKS
-341 KNILNLNK
+341 KKFLNLSN
-349 VDEKTKMPVNSA
+349 VDEKIKMPVNSA
-361 IFGTLIIVF
+361 VFGTLLITF
-370 YLFIYYINNTHP
+370 YLLIYYFTNTHP
-382 YFTESNF
+382 FFTEKNF

-395 IIFIY
+395 ILFIY
-400 LVNGALFFGLFQLF
+400 LVNVALFIGLFQLF
-414 RKKSFARN
+414 RKKTFSKNSFFR
-422 SVLKK
+422 KM
-427 IMTVIAVLGN
+427 MTIIAVFGN
-437 AIVLFGTA
+437 ILVIFGTV
-445 TAPNGLTYFI
+445 TSPNGLSYFVI
-455 INILFLLAGF
+455 TIFFLLGGF
-465 LLMKKN
+465 LLMRRI